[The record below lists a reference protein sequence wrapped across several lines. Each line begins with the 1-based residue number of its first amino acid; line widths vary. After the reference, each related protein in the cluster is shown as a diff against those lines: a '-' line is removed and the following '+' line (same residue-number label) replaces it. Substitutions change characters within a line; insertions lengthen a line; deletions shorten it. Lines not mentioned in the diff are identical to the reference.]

1 MRLDAYQQQE
11 ARRADERSAQ
21 DRARAAA
28 SVQVP
33 GLAGME
39 TPAAHQARVDR
50 AAALAK
56 LEREITAKRVNVRQ
70 LLLCSQDIGLGA
82 GREAYRLQHEAAAAE
97 LRELEE
103 RAAALSRDSPA

>member
-1 MRLDAYQQQE
+1 MRLDTIRETE
-11 ARRADERSAQ
+11 ARRAAEQREGAT
-21 DRARAAA
+21 RAA

-39 TPAAHQARVDR
+39 TPAAYQARVDR
-50 AAALAK
+50 AAALAR
-56 LEREITAKRVNVRQ
+56 LEREITAKRVHVRQ
-70 LLLCSQDIGLGA
+70 LQLCAQDIGLGA

-103 RAAALSRDSPA
+103 RAAALSRDSPV